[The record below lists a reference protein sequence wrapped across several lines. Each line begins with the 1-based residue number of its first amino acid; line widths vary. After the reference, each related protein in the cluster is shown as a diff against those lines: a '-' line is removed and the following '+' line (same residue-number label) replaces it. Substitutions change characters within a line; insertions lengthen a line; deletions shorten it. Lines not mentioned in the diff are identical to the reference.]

1 MQKEG
6 IEEGAADTRW
16 PQLLMPP
23 GQHVLSNFMGFTECT
38 TDDHVF
44 GQMTPD
50 RRPALFRD
58 IDLPVWG
65 SLGSGYEIERSTYI
79 LFLKRDYNCMTIS
92 VCEPTGIL

>member
-65 SLGSGYEIERSTYI
+65 SLGSGYEIERSTYN
-79 LFLKRDYNCMTIS
+79 LFLKIYYNCMTIS
-92 VCEPTGIL
+92 VCEPAGIL

>member
-6 IEEGAADTRW
+6 IEEGAADTRR

-50 RRPALFRD
+50 RSPALFRD
-58 IDLPVWG
+58 IDLPVWVPDMKSNDRPTK
-65 SLGSGYEIERSTYI
+65 SLPENI
-79 LFLKRDYNCMTIS
+79 LQLPDHI
-92 VCEPTGIL
+92 GL